1 MLWLMKDEAHDPPSA
16 SPSSRSKYTNDQ
28 ASERDSK
35 TGEGDLDDTSSEQ
48 DLTKQNGNLAPS
60 L

>member
-1 MLWLMKDEAHDPPSA
+1 MKGEAHDPPSA

-48 DLTKQNGNLAPS
+48 DVTKQNGNLAPS